1 MLRRI
6 IVNWR
11 PKTIWHLRC
20 KEGGDTG
27 PFEGTILSLFPLS
40 KQMPKMEN
48 LLYLRLEF
56 SLNVTDWNSV
66 ELSRHYEPQSP
77 PCMGTVPEDGDIR
90 GII

>member
-1 MLRRI
+1 
-6 IVNWR
+6 
-11 PKTIWHLRC
+11 
-20 KEGGDTG
+20 
-27 PFEGTILSLFPLS
+27 
-40 KQMPKMEN
+40 MEN

-77 PCMGTVPEDGDIR
+77 PCMGTIPEDGDIR

>member
-1 MLRRI
+1 
-6 IVNWR
+6 
-11 PKTIWHLRC
+11 
-20 KEGGDTG
+20 
-27 PFEGTILSLFPLS
+27 
-40 KQMPKMEN
+40 MPKLES